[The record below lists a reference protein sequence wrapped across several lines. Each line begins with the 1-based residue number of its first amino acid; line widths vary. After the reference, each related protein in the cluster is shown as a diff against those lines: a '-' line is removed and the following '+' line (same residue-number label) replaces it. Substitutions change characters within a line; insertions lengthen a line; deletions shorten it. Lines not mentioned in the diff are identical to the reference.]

1 MILKIYFY
9 QSRINLYLILEMNW
23 LSCGQ
28 IGLFPKK
35 YLWIPNIYVWK
46 MLNNYSVAGSIRLFN
61 IVEYKNSIFFK
72 IFR

>member
-9 QSRINLYLILEMNW
+9 QSRIILYLILEMNW

-35 YLWIPNIYVWK
+35 YIWIKIY
-46 MLNNYSVAGSIRLFN
+46 
-61 IVEYKNSIFFK
+61 IFGK
-72 IFR
+72 CWIIIQLPVPLGYLIL